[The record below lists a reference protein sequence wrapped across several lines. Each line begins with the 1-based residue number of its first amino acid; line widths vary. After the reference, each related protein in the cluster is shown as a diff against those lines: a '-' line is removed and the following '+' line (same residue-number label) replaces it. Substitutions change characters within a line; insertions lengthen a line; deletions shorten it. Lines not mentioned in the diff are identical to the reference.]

1 VCVFPVICCVV
12 HCPVTLDFFQQ
23 VNAIGESMAKESLAQ
38 SANDL
43 LRNTGSAAAGLLTE
57 GNSLEKQG
65 AKSKRILTLLGG
77 RNNLQAKKIA
87 AKFQPKKIAESVKN
101 ADLQSA
107 KKSKTLF
114 EKFGNKKI
122 LGKMGG
128 LLGKL
133 QLKMPIHLID
143 SMITYAIGV
152 VSGMQDMAQVR
163 ILYVDLF
170 MTTTHFTNF

>member
-1 VCVFPVICCVV
+1 M
-12 HCPVTLDFFQQ
+12 TD
-23 VNAIGESMAKESLAQ
+23 GDSLKQ
-38 SANDL
+38 
-43 LRNTGSAAAGLLTE
+43 
-57 GNSLEKQG
+57 QG
-65 AKSKRILTLLGG
+65 AKSGRILTLLGG
-77 RNNLQAKKIA
+77 SKNIQAKKIPASVRNA
-87 AKFQPKKIAESVKN
+87 AS
-101 ADLQSA
+101 QSA
-107 KKSKTLF
+107 KKSQTLF

-133 QLKMPIHLID
+133 QLKMPIHLIN

-163 ILYVDLF
+163 IFDADLF